1 VTFTLVRPS
10 APTPETP
17 PVTSRRVGR
26 GRARYVVAVIGIIA
40 TLVTVVVTAH
50 RPGVYWATVQVR
62 FIAPTSAAN
71 PNTLPLS
78 GNSIVMV
85 AGAVGQMVNDNQ
97 GPRTSSPTVD
107 ITGLGIR
114 DGWTVTLPNTGG
126 QWASNFTSPYLQV
139 QAIGPTIAKVGAN
152 MARLI
157 NEISVDLVALEKQS
171 GVDPHN
177 YIRTQLNPLN
187 GPTYYYQSGSR
198 VRAVI
203 GTLALGLGLTVG
215 GVYAANAY
223 SRRRRRSAA

>member
-1 VTFTLVRPS
+1 VTFTPVRPS
-10 APTPETP
+10 TAATP
-17 PVTSRRVGR
+17 PASSDRIRRR
-26 GRARYVVAVIGIIA
+26 GRARYVVAVLGIIA
-40 TLVTVVVTAH
+40 TLVTIVVTAH

-78 GNSIVMV
+78 GDSIVMV

-126 QWASNFTSPYLQV
+126 QWANNFASPYLQV
-139 QAIGPTIAKVGAN
+139 QVIGPTIAKVGAN
-152 MARLI
+152 MTRLI

-187 GPTYYYQSGSR
+187 GPTYYYQGGSR
-198 VRAVI
+198 VRAVVAS
-203 GTLALGLGLTVG
+203 LALGLGLTVG
-215 GVYAANAY
+215 LVYATGAY
-223 SRRRRRSAA
+223 TRRRRRRAGN